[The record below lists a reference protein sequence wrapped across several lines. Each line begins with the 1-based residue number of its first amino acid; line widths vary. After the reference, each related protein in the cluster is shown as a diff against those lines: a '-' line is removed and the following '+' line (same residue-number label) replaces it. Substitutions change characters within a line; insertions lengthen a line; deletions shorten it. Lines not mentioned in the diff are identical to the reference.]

1 MKDIKE
7 LVMDYLA
14 EHHAWEKKDDGFYHF
29 DIYVDYRDEIDDA
42 TAQEILNHDYS
53 YDTLFESLWY
63 WYQDH

>member
-14 EHHAWEKKDDGFYHF
+14 ENHAWGKKDDGFYHF

-42 TAQEILNHDYS
+42 TAQEILNDDYP
-53 YDTLFESLWY
+53 YDALIERLY
-63 WYQDH
+63 D

>member
-7 LVMDYLA
+7 LVNDYLA

-42 TAQEILNHDYS
+42 AAQEVVNKNYPYEAFIEKRTD
-53 YDTLFESLWY
+53 
-63 WYQDH
+63 